1 MTTMTGKNRMRE
13 ALLLAI
19 AMAAVVGAALGFEH
33 IGGYIPCALCLE
45 QRTPYY
51 LGVPVMIAAA
61 IAAAVKAPIMI
72 TRVLFLAGGG
82 LMLYGAGLGVY
93 HSGVE
98 WGWWPGPADCGGAAG
113 LTTDAGSLLADLNA
127 VTPPACDEAAL
138 RVLGLSFAGWNVIA
152 SIILAIGCL
161 HGAFSGEASESSPAP
176 QGSSSTSQ

>member
-1 MTTMTGKNRMRE
+1 MTTQAVNPGTGK
-13 ALLLAI
+13 ALQALVLAV

-51 LGVPVMIAAA
+51 IGVPVMV
-61 IAAAVKAPIMI
+61 AAAVSAALKAPSLI
-72 TRVLFLAGGG
+72 TRTLFAAGGG

-98 WGWWPGPADCGGAAG
+98 WGWWPGPADCAGAAG
-113 LTTDAGSLLADLNA
+113 LTTDAGNLLADLNA
-127 VTPPACDEAAL
+127 IKPPACNETAL

-152 SIILAIGCL
+152 SVILAAACL
-161 HGAFSGEASESSPAP
+161 RVAFAGRAR
-176 QGSSSTSQ
+176 

>member
-1 MTTMTGKNRMRE
+1 MTAMTGGSHMRQ

-19 AMAAVVGAALGFEH
+19 AMAVVVGTALGFEH

-51 LGVPVMIAAA
+51 LGIPVMIAAA
-61 IAAAVKAPIMI
+61 IAAAMNAPDKVVRI
-72 TRVLFLAGGG
+72 LFVIGGG
-82 LMLYGAGLGVY
+82 LMLYGASLGVY

-113 LTTDAGSLLADLNA
+113 QTTDASNLLSDLNA
-127 VTPPACDEAAL
+127 IKPPACNEAAL

-152 SIILAIGCL
+152 SVLLAVGCL
-161 HGAFSGEASESSPAP
+161 RGAFSRGAP
-176 QGSSSTSQ
+176 KG